1 MNSTFRNRPR
11 HRGITSV
18 IAMIFLVT
26 IGLMAMGF
34 YALTTTAT
42 TLAKNDRRTA
52 KSLLAAESGIQFMRN
67 RLAHVNIPAGTTPA
81 NLLTELYND
90 LSVDDVILG
99 NIGSSPVTKAGSV
112 ISIPAIT
119 TDSVENSGFTVT
131 LTDVGS
137 VGEVV
142 CTVRGYSG
150 HSSTSGGLAQK
161 GVRLDFNRKA
171 INTSIFNNA
180 VAARGKFNMIKGSI
194 TAIPGVSS
202 DSIIK
207 IMSAQKAPGAITMSG
222 GTIGSAAGGELGV
235 LLDLLPLGAPDG
247 KPDANAT
254 TISGGA
260 VHGTT
265 NITTIKSNYVK
276 LVAEP
281 EFPTVDTTS
290 MAAYATNPYSGATGG
305 TLQNTR
311 IPAGTNPQFTGNL
324 NIQGIL
330 YIESPNVVQFNG
342 NVNMQGFIVFENKN
356 TSAVNVITASGNF
369 TYADLPSDAKFDP
382 LRAITGISI
391 LAPTTAVSMGGSV
404 DSQVR
409 GNMILGNFS
418 STGSADITISKG
430 SIITMDPSATS
441 ATFNGKNVK
450 FVSVGADNQPPL
462 FVNFTTKLMPT
473 EGSYIELN

>member
-1 MNSTFRNRPR
+1 MNNSIRNRQ
-11 HRGITSV
+11 RGITSA

-26 IGLMAMGF
+26 MTLMALGF
-34 YALTTTAT
+34 YAMTSTAT
-42 TLAKNDRRTA
+42 SLAKNDRRTA

-67 RLAHVNIPAGTTPA
+67 RLAHVNIPAGTAPA

-90 LSVDDVILG
+90 LSVDNTILG
-99 NIGSSPVTKAGSV
+99 NIGSAPVTRTGN
-112 ISIPAIT
+112 IITIPAIT
-119 TDSVENSGFTVT
+119 TDSAENSGFTVT

-137 VGEVV
+137 VGEIV
-142 CTVRGYSG
+142 CTIRGYSG
-150 HSSTSGGLAQK
+150 KTGSTSGLAQK

-171 INTSIFNNA
+171 INTSIFSNA
-180 VAARGKFNMIKGSI
+180 VATKGKFNMIKGAI
-194 TAIPGVSS
+194 TGVSGVSS

-207 IMSAQKAPGAITMSG
+207 VMSAQKTAGAITMSG

-235 LLDLLPLGAPDG
+235 LIDANADG
-247 KPDANAT
+247 KPDLTAT
-254 TISGGA
+254 TISGGS

-265 NITTIKSNYVK
+265 NITTIKNNYVK

-290 MAAYATNPYSGATGG
+290 IAGYATNTYSGQSSG
-305 TLQNTR
+305 TLQNMR
-311 IPAGTNPQFTGNL
+311 IPAGANPDFTGNVT
-324 NIQGIL
+324 IQGVL
-330 YIESPNVVQFNG
+330 YIESPNNVKFRG
-342 NVNMQGFIVFENKN
+342 NTNMQGFIVFENKN
-356 TSAVNVITASGNF
+356 TSLVNTIDGSGNF
-369 TYADLPSDAKFDP
+369 TYGDLPSDAKFDP

-391 LAPTTAVSMGGSV
+391 LAPTTAVTMGGSV

-409 GNMILGNFS
+409 GNMILGSFAS
-418 STGSADITISKG
+418 SGSADITISKG

-450 FVSVGADNQPPL
+450 FLSVGADNQPPN